1 MFGCNDQEIV
11 CFDATLLPMLPCAVA
26 TSLPMLPCAVH
37 PQVLLKAS
45 PESPLGLVAKLAD
58 FG

>member
-1 MFGCNDQEIV
+1 M
-11 CFDATLLPMLPCAVA
+11 LLCAV
-26 TSLPMLPCAVH
+26 TITVTNHVLFMSR
-37 PQVLLKAS
+37 QVLLKTS